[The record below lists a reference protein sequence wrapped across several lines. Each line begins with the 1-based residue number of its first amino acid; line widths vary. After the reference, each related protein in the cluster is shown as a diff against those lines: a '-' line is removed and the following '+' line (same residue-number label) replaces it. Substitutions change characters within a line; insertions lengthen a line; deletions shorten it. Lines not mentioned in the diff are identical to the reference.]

1 MLLNYQQMGQGSD
14 VVLIHGLFGSLE
26 NLNVIAKALAE
37 SYRVTNIDLRNHG
50 KSFHSDTMNYHVM
63 E

>member
-37 SYRVTNIDLRNHG
+37 NYRVTNIDILIN
-50 KSFHSDTMNYHVM
+50 
-63 E
+63 